1 MKIESKAYRKDG
13 TEVTGRIKP
22 PLELQIE
29 LVRSLNANKKVV
41 AKNEKVA

>member
-1 MKIESKAYRKDG
+1 MKVRAFRKDG
-13 TEVTGRIKP
+13 TEVIGRVKP
-22 PLELQIE
+22 PIELQVE